1 MLESKDNINELH
13 AQRKLASADSVKVF
27 KNKKNGN
34 NYLILHEARDC
45 TNSRDGARILVY
57 CPVENNSRIYVRD
70 EAEFYEKFIE
80 VV

>member
-1 MLESKDNINELH
+1 LSEAN
-13 AQRKLASADSVKVF
+13 SAKVF
-27 KNKKNGN
+27 VNKKNGN
-34 NYLILHEARDC
+34 HYKILHEARDC

-57 CPVENNSRIYVRD
+57 CPINDNSQVFVRD